1 MSPFGANVKARR
13 LQKNL
18 SQETLAEAAG
28 VTQGAIWKI
37 ESGNGLP
44 SLSIAFRIAD
54 ALDTTVDELNT
65 QSVSHE
71 PVI

>member
-1 MSPFGANVKARR
+1 MSPFGANVKTKR
-13 LQKNL
+13 LEKKL
-18 SQETLAEAAG
+18 SQEQLAEAAG
-28 VTQGAIWKI
+28 VSQGAIWKI

>member
-1 MSPFGANVKARR
+1 MSPFGANVKTKR
-13 LQKNL
+13 LQKKL
-18 SQETLAEAAG
+18 SQEQLAEAAG
-28 VTQGAIWKI
+28 VSQGAIWKI

-71 PVI
+71 PV